1 MIGFRSA
8 CNEEIDLAPWP
19 RRSVASCSRMIG
31 KHLRYAQR
39 PFSACYSQL
48 GIILECVDWSEEFC
62 SAAAETV
69 KLLPRW
75 KLIFRLASPRIATRM
90 WRNPSPVPS
99 LFISF
104 VRFGNLLE
112 SMFDRWLLGANYRVF
127 TCVLFVRT
135 AGRNAAD
142 YCSLL
147 GDEPAF
153 SISSHPPS
161 EPRNIL
167 ETNSPNETRRK

>member
-1 MIGFRSA
+1 
-8 CNEEIDLAPWP
+8 
-19 RRSVASCSRMIG
+19 VVSCSKMIG
-31 KHLRYAQR
+31 KHLRYAES

-48 GIILECVDWSEEFC
+48 GIILEWSEEFC

-75 KLIFRLASPRIATRM
+75 ELTFRLASPRIVTRM
-90 WRNPSPVPS
+90 WRNPTPLPS

-112 SMFDRWLLGANYRVF
+112 SMFDRWLFGADYRVF
-127 TCVLFVRT
+127 TCVFIVRT
-135 AGRNAAD
+135 AGRNAAY
-142 YCSLL
+142 YCSLV

-153 SISSHPPS
+153 SLSSHPSP

-167 ETNSPNETRRK
+167 ETDSTNERIICKIPQNGAHEHT